1 MVLLF
6 YSFMCYKSKNMS
18 VGVIVLLDIFLLTKK
33 KAFFGH
39 FFGQKPAFLKEA
51 TNDLLL
57 IPELKKKFW

>member
-1 MVLLF
+1 
-6 YSFMCYKSKNMS
+6 MS
-18 VGVIVLLDIFLLTKK
+18 VGVTVLLDIFLLTKK